1 MEFKENNILINAKN
15 SREIKENMAFN
26 LCFPFSG
33 LKSEKDKN
41 YAIMIADTIIIKATQ
56 NEILTNTLPI
66 KYKDVSYALEV
77 IDIKIYL
84 NKVIFIKRKN
94 INKLLILISIKNQKY
109 LRINKIS

>member
-1 MEFKENNILINAKN
+1 MTL
-15 SREIKENMAFN
+15 N

-41 YAIMIADTIIIKATQ
+41 YAIMIADTIIVKATQ

-77 IDIKIYL
+77 KKI
-84 NKVIFIKRKN
+84 
-94 INKLLILISIKNQKY
+94 
-109 LRINKIS
+109 